1 MPRPFNLCA
10 YTKPMYYNI
19 YIELVLTPRNFN
31 AARSSLTTIEDTAA
45 LSILRKE
52 NGEQFVEQVGHEV
65 KHRVF
70 DAPEVWVRD
79 TLFRGATPA
88 DFNNIFTNCKE
99 VWKKTRFWRMPAF
112 TEDAVKEWLND
123 LNKILGALFPVTA
136 ADGSQP
142 GVRAPDRS
150 WSTATANTA
159 PSGGTQ
165 SRKPDLIVLDKEIC
179 AKAEDKTIKPGWA
192 LIKAI
197 IEVTQNQHTVFT
209 TLLTN
214 IVEKAYLMFE
224 SQPYRRYV
232 IALAFIKKEKS
243 ITWTLILV
251 DQSGVIST
259 KHFDFTSYNGITLA
273 MVLYCLS
280 FGSVRSIGIDETMTL
295 CKETGVVTHITVV
308 GETPTSGSNKRV
320 TRIYEVV

>member
-1 MPRPFNLCA
+1 MLSPSAFLDSSCYSEDSLLFSHRPRIPYAFDSEDYVDINSAPSSRSLLLFLPMDSSQPQSILATPATPASDTPPKPTQATLLPCLAYRKAPRPAMPRPFNLCA

-150 WSTATANTA
+150 WSTATANSA

-165 SRKPDLIVLDKEIC
+165 SRKPDLILLDKEIC
-179 AKAEDKTIKPGWA
+179 AKAEDKTA
-192 LIKAI
+192 VA
-197 IEVTQNQHTVFT
+197 
-209 TLLTN
+209 
-214 IVEKAYLMFE
+214 A
-224 SQPYRRYV
+224 
-232 IALAFIKKEKS
+232 
-243 ITWTLILV
+243 
-251 DQSGVIST
+251 
-259 KHFDFTSYNGITLA
+259 
-273 MVLYCLS
+273 
-280 FGSVRSIGIDETMTL
+280 
-295 CKETGVVTHITVV
+295 
-308 GETPTSGSNKRV
+308 
-320 TRIYEVV
+320 